1 MINHQKHFIAL
12 CITLLLGL
20 VSLPVAWA
28 DPISVVSGE
37 VTDQEE
43 EPIIGATVREAGT
56 LNATATDIDGKYTL
70 KLLSANAK
78 IEISYI
84 GYKTVTLPV
93 NSSHINV
100 VLESTTTD
108 LDEVVVVAYGQQKKV
123 TVTGSVAAVG
133 AAEIKKSSEPNLAA
147 TLAGKLPGLT
157 AMQQS
162 GAPGE
167 DDVKMFLR
175 GAATTNGTSPL
186 ILVDGIPR
194 SSMSEID
201 PNEVQSISVLKD
213 ASSTAVFGVRG
224 ANGVILITTR
234 RGEEGKINV
243 HGQVTYSMQ
252 KFNYWPESRHSYE
265 FARMANEAAL
275 NDGAV
280 PEYSDEQIA
289 LYDLW
294 KTGGS
299 SDPAIRYWYPDT
311 DWGKVYLKDH
321 SNMVQANVNITGGSK
336 KLKYFASA
344 GYVYQGGMYKTESK
358 DALGYDPQSK
368 MNRYNI
374 RTNLDYKFNNWI
386 SASLDVSSFIKKTN
400 QAAANMAGANTA
412 GLRWAALTSKPTVP

>member
-1 MINHQKHFIAL
+1 MTYHQKHFIAL
-12 CITLLLGL
+12 CMATLLWL
-20 VSLPVAWA
+20 VSIPVVWGA
-28 DPISVVSGE
+28 DIPVVSGT
-37 VTDQEE
+37 VIDGDG
-43 EPIIGATVREAGT
+43 EPVIGATIREQNT
-56 LNATATDIDGKYTL
+56 PNATFTNVDGEFTL
-70 KLLSANAK
+70 KLTSKNPVL
-78 IEISYI
+78 EISFI
-84 GYKTVTLPV
+84 GYKTVKLPV
-93 NSSHINV
+93 TSSTV
-100 VLESTTTD
+100 RVTMETEATD

-133 AAEIKKSSEPNLAA
+133 SAEIKKSSEPNLAA
-147 TLAGKLPGLT
+147 TLSGKLPGLT
-157 AMQQS
+157 TMQQS

-194 SSMSEID
+194 TSMSEID

-243 HGQVTYSMQ
+243 HGQVNYSMQ
-252 KFNYWPESRHSYE
+252 QFNYWPEGRHSYD
-265 FARMANEAAL
+265 FVRLANEAAL
-275 NDGAV
+275 NDGGV
-280 PEYSDEQIA
+280 PKYTDAQVA
-289 LYDLW
+289 MYDLW

-311 DWGKVYLKDH
+311 DWGDVYLKDH
-321 SNMVQANVNITGGSK
+321 SNMVQANVNISGGSK

-358 DALGYDPQSK
+358 DQLGYDPQSK
-368 MNRYNI
+368 M
-374 RTNLDYKFNNWI
+374 
-386 SASLDVSSFIKKTN
+386 
-400 QAAANMAGANTA
+400 
-412 GLRWAALTSKPTVP
+412 